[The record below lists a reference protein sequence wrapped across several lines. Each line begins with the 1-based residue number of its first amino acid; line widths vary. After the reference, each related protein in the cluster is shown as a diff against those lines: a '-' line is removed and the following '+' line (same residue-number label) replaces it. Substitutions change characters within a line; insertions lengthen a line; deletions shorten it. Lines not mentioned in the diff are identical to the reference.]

1 MDKIML
7 KRDQLPAFK
16 KLPYT
21 FDVDRINEIV
31 RQMPV
36 QEDDLKVKEGYG
48 DLVGG
53 KTAKLQKAFGL
64 KFTSIEDAYQFLVNN
79 DVAESELYENDSQ
92 ITKALGNKRMAWDYR
107 NYVKPYENYIVKD
120 KQGKYEVNGSPYKQ
134 IALTEYNPDMEDRVY
149 DKKIPK
155 GRLDERHYN
164 KVKDWVKGTYIE
176 EVLKSFRAEHTR
188 ARIAVMDPG
197 AFIGDHIDYNTDYSV
212 RYHIPLTT
220 NEDCGFHVIDRNG
233 IKHQQKMAP
242 GECWFLNQGLKHSAW
257 NKGKTTRAHIIISF
271 LTQEDLDA

>member
-1 MDKIML
+1 ML

-21 FDVDRINEIV
+21 FDVERINEIV
-31 RQMPV
+31 RKMPV

-64 KFTSIEDAYQFLVNN
+64 KFTSIEDAYEFLQKN
-79 DVAESELYENDSQ
+79 DVAESEL
-92 ITKALGNKRMAWDYR
+92 TKGLGGKRMAWDYR
-107 NYVKPYENYIVKD
+107 NYVKPYENYIIKD
-120 KQGKYEVNGSPYKQ
+120 KTGKYEVNGSPYKQ
-134 IALTEYNPDMEDRVY
+134 IALTEYNADMEDRVY

-155 GRLDERHYN
+155 RRLDERHYN

-176 EVLKSFRAEHTR
+176 EVLNSFKAEHTR
-188 ARIAVMDPG
+188 AWIAVMDPG

-220 NEDCGFHVIDRNG
+220 NEDCGFHVIDKNG
-233 IKHQQKMAP
+233 VKHEQSMLP
-242 GECWFLNQGLKHSAW
+242 GECWFLNQGLRHSAW

-271 LTQEDLDA
+271 LGQEDLDANS

>member
-1 MDKIML
+1 MLL
-7 KRDQLPAFK
+7 KREHLPPFK

-21 FDVDRINEIV
+21 FDYERINEIV
-31 RQMPV
+31 RNMPE
-36 QEDDLKVKEGYG
+36 QGDDLKEKEGYG

-53 KTAKLQKAFGL
+53 KSAKLQKAFGL

-79 DVAESELYENDSQ
+79 DVAESELYEKDSK
-92 ITKALGNKRMAWDYR
+92 ITKALGGRKMAWDYR
-107 NYVKPYENYIVKD
+107 SYVKPYENYIVKD
-120 KQGKYEVNGSPYKQ
+120 KDGKYEVNGSPYKQ
-134 IALTEYNPDMEDRVY
+134 IGLTEYNPDMENRVY

-155 GRLDERHYN
+155 SRLDERHYN

-176 EVLKSFRAEHTR
+176 EVLNSFKAEHTR
-188 ARIAVMDPG
+188 ARIAIMDPG

-220 NEDCGFHVIDRNG
+220 NEGCGFHVIDRQG
-233 IKHQQKMAP
+233 VKHEQTMAP

-257 NKGKTTRAHIIISF
+257 NKGKTPRAHIIISV
-271 LTQEDLDA
+271 LTQEDLNA